1 MIHGLGL
8 AQIYTKNTEI
18 LVKLTVPVAPLLQ
31 DVFWIGMA
39 ITIMLGL
46 TFGALLTMGVSLRY
60 VTFNAIQQ
68 MEQSVALAAA
78 GEEVGKPV

>member
-1 MIHGLGL
+1 M
-8 AQIYTKNTEI
+8 
-18 LVKLTVPVAPLLQ
+18 V
-31 DVFWIGMA
+31 

-68 MEQSVALAAA
+68 MKQSVALAAA
-78 GEEVGKPV
+78 GEEMGKPV

>member
-1 MIHGLGL
+1 VALSAATSVLG
-8 AQIYTKNTEI
+8 
-18 LVKLTVPVAPLLQ
+18 VAPLLQ
-31 DVFWIGMA
+31 DVFWIGMT

-46 TFGALLTMGVSLRY
+46 TFGALLTMGVPLRY

-68 MEQSVALAAA
+68 TEQSVALAAA

>member
-1 MIHGLGL
+1 VI
-8 AQIYTKNTEI
+8 
-18 LVKLTVPVAPLLQ
+18 PLLQ

-46 TFGALLTMGVSLRY
+46 TFGILLTMGVPLRQ

-68 MEQSVALAAA
+68 MEQSVALAAV